1 MKIKIINTGGTFN
14 KVYDKIKGELVVPKN
29 NYAVEEIIKK
39 SFIDRNI
46 QFDIEGIIYKDSLD
60 MTNEDRKL
68 ILEKIKKSKENK
80 IIIIHGTDT
89 IDKTA
94 DFLNQHFKDK
104 QIILTGAMEPFS
116 INKIEA
122 TSNFSLALSH
132 LILTNKKGI
141 YIAMNGLI
149 SSYKN
154 IIKDRKLGV
163 FKQVN

>member
-46 QFDIEGIIYKDSLD
+46 EFDIEGIIYKDSLD

-68 ILEKIKKSKENK
+68 ILEKLKKSKENK

-89 IDKTA
+89 MDKTA
-94 DFLNQHFKDK
+94 DFLNQHCKDK

-122 TSNFSLALSH
+122 TSNFTLAL
-132 LILTNKKGI
+132 LQFFLNFIFYL
-141 YIAMNGLI
+141 
-149 SSYKN
+149 
-154 IIKDRKLGV
+154 
-163 FKQVN
+163 